1 VTLAF
6 FDYPG
11 GSALQA
17 PYDATFF
24 RSATRDDWEKLF
36 AHVGVEPFVAGQ
48 IIVEGGTPGDAFFI
62 VLDGAVEVVARGV
75 FGKRVIARIDAGSV
89 FGEISFLDGG
99 IRTATIRGAEAG
111 SMVRVTRDA
120 FERLRAWEPA
130 LAQLILADLGRIC
143 AQRLR
148 RTLDRF
154 NQPSR

>member
-1 VTLAF
+1 MAF

-11 GSALQA
+11 DGSAVQTA
-17 PYDATFF
+17 YDATFL
-24 RSATRDDWEKLF
+24 RGATRDDWEKLF
-36 AHVGVEPFVAGQ
+36 ARVGIEPFVAGQ

-62 VLDGAVEVVARGV
+62 LLDGAVEVVARGV
-75 FGKRVIARIDAGSV
+75 FRKRVIARIEAGSV

-111 SMVRVTRDA
+111 SMVRVTQDA

-130 LAQLILADLGRIC
+130 LAQWIISDLGRIC

-154 NQPSR
+154 NQPAR